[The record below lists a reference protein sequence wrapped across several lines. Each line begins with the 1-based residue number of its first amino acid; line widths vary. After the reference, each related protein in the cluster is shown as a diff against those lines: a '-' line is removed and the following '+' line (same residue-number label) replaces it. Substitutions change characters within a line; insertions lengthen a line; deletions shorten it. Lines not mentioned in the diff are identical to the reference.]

1 MNIFFWIVLILI
13 IAFFTFRMMPIKGV
27 QNISSIE
34 LKNMLTNKDK
44 QFIDV
49 RTPGEYQ
56 VNKIAAFQNIP
67 LQQLRAQLPQLAK
80 DKDIVLICQSG
91 MRSQQAA
98 KILKKAGFQQLYNV
112 SGGMNSWN

>member
-1 MNIFFWIVLILI
+1 MNIFFWIVLILLI
-13 IAFFTFRMMPIKGV
+13 IFFGIRMMPIKGV
-27 QNISSIE
+27 QNITSTE
-34 LKNMLTNKDK
+34 LKSMLPNKDK

-56 VNKIAAFQNIP
+56 QNKITAFQNIP
-67 LQQLRAQLPQLAK
+67 LQQLRGHLSQLSKEK
-80 DKDIVLICQSG
+80 DTVLICQSG

-98 KILKKAGFQQLYNV
+98 KLLKKAGFNHLYNV